1 MAVSG
6 QIYSPGFGLKLEKAG
21 ISFLKM
27 EALCFCE
34 GSVSNRHSARSL
46 DPEDR
51 ACLMSTCPEL
61 QQNIE
66 KTVGFVSQ
74 CVVFSTVSSAA
85 AVQKEIASTLTS
97 AAHNNT

>member
-1 MAVSG
+1 
-6 QIYSPGFGLKLEKAG
+6 
-21 ISFLKM
+21 
-27 EALCFCE
+27 
-34 GSVSNRHSARSL
+34 
-46 DPEDR
+46 
-51 ACLMSTCPEL
+51 MSTCPEL

-85 AVQKEIASTLTS
+85 AVQKEIASALTS